1 MFRNTDWLQ
10 YKQYVKNEKKIKQLK
25 NTFSHRKKKKTHQY
39 NKNLN
44 GEYKTVKMFTQTFK
58 VFNFEKFHIKMK
70 LETLSDKIFRLPK

>member
-1 MFRNTDWLQ
+1 M
-10 YKQYVKNEKKIKQLK
+10 KKKIKQLK
-25 NTFSHRKKKKTHQY
+25 NMFSHRKKKKTHQY

>member
-1 MFRNTDWLQ
+1 MFW
-10 YKQYVKNEKKIKQLK
+10 
-25 NTFSHRKKKKTHQY
+25 HRKKKKTHQY